1 VAQQIAQEI
10 GDPTPVQLR
19 PYDGRWSGYFE
30 QYRSLIS
37 GALGDHAV
45 LVEHIGSTAVQ
56 GLLGRQCVDILLAV
70 AEPDAEED
78 YRGELEALGF
88 TLRVREPDRR
98 VFAATRRAKAG
109 IGAEPEAAAEA
120 DTEAESLPQCPA
132 RLFVCRSGGT
142 WEFDQLMLTHYLGA
156 HEERRQAYADL
167 KRHLAKVHRDDPD
180 GYARA
185 KRPFLRETIRL
196 AHRSFLALDF

>member
-1 VAQQIAQEI
+1 MVQQLAQEI

-19 PYDGRWSGYFE
+19 PYDDRWSGYFE
-30 QYRSLIS
+30 QYRSLIA
-37 GALGDHAV
+37 GTLGEHAV

-56 GLLGRQCVDILLAV
+56 GLLGRQCLDILLAV

-78 YRGELEALGF
+78 YRGELEGLGF

-98 VFAATRRAKAG
+98 VFVCTPG
-109 IGAEPEAAAEA
+109 
-120 DTEAESLPQCPA
+120 TEGLPHCPA

-142 WEFDQLMLTHYLGA
+142 WEFDQLLLTHYLGA

-185 KRPFLRETIRL
+185 KRPFLRETVRL
-196 AHRSFLALDF
+196 AHRSFLAPDF